1 MQKIFLLIAGLC
13 IYLFSFSQTPAT
25 SYRMTLGEEIKLK
38 KGTADL
44 DIVAADNT
52 GLYLSLIHI

>member
-38 KGTADL
+38 KEQPT
-44 DIVAADNT
+44 
-52 GLYLSLIHI
+52 LIL